1 MRSAYRD
8 ALFSE
13 FEIGDVIK
21 TRHGD
26 IYMVVSDCLQEK
38 FPEFIEV
45 IGKSGVV
52 RAVFTPDVVCKI
64 GKFDEMGK
72 ILKRLEALEKG
83 ESGSNEN

>member
-8 ALFSE
+8 SLYSE

-38 FPEFIEV
+38 FPEFIEA
-45 IGKSGVV
+45 IGGNGVV

-72 ILKRLEALEKG
+72 ILERLETLEKG

>member
-8 ALFSE
+8 ALYSE

-26 IYMVVSDCLQEK
+26 IYMVVSRSVTEK
-38 FPEFIEV
+38 FPEFVEA
-45 IGKSGVV
+45 IGENGVV
-52 RAVFTPDVVCKI
+52 RAVFTPNIVDKI

-72 ILKRLEALEKG
+72 ILEKL
-83 ESGSNEN
+83 SKMKN

>member
-8 ALFSE
+8 SLYSE

-38 FPEFIEV
+38 FPDFVEV
-45 IGKSGVV
+45 IGGNGVV
-52 RAVFTPDVVCKI
+52 RAVFTPDIVDKI
-64 GKFDEMGK
+64 GKFDEMSK
-72 ILKRLEALEKG
+72 ILEKL
-83 ESGSNEN
+83 SKMKN

>member
-8 ALFSE
+8 ALYSE

-38 FPEFIEV
+38 FPEFIEA
-45 IGKSGVV
+45 IGGNGVV
-52 RAVFTPDVVCKI
+52 RAVFTPDIVDKV

-72 ILKRLEALEKG
+72 ILEKL
-83 ESGSNEN
+83 SKMKN

>member
-8 ALFSE
+8 SLYSE

-38 FPEFIEV
+38 FPEFIEA
-45 IGKSGVV
+45 IGENGVV
-52 RAVFTPDVVCKI
+52 RAVFTPDIVDKV

-72 ILKRLEALEKG
+72 ILEKL
-83 ESGSNEN
+83 SKMKN

>member
-8 ALFSE
+8 ALVKE

-26 IYMVVSDCLQEK
+26 IYMVISRSVTEK

-45 IGKSGVV
+45 IGCEGVV
-52 RAVFTPDVVCKI
+52 RAVFTPDVVEKVDN
-64 GKFDEMGK
+64 FEEMGE
-72 ILKRLEALEKG
+72 ILKKLKELTKG
-83 ESGSNEN
+83 ASK